1 MASQMRIYRIAPG
14 HLAQFIAAWEAG
26 VRPLRA
32 ARGFSVSA
40 WVADGEDRFI
50 WLLSCEGDRATF
62 EARDR
67 AYYASAARAALD
79 PDPAQW
85 IASSEHLFVEELA
98 APQREGRSPA

>member
-1 MASQMRIYRIAPG
+1 MYRIVPG
-14 HLAQFIAAWEAG
+14 HLAQFVAAWETG

-40 WVADGEDRFI
+40 WVAEGEDRFI

-67 AYYASAARAALD
+67 EYYASPARAALN

-85 IASSEHLFVEELA
+85 IASSEHVFVDELA
-98 APQREGRSPA
+98 SPEGERENPG